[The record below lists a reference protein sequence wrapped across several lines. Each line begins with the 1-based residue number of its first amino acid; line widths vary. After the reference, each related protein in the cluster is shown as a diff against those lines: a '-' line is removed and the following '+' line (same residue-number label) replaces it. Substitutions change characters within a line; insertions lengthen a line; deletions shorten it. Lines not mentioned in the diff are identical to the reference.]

1 MHDKTHGKFFL
12 ATPDL
17 YLSDTEINS
26 PDGGLIPER
35 SHLER
40 NPSNDTIIVPSRHNR
55 SVSGCRTVTDPVSKF
70 NHDGGNLAALDHRL
84 HSLNSH
90 SKDVLSE
97 KLKKLQEGRSE
108 NQPSHTTDNGLQST
122 SECRTLSDVDKPV
135 SVGVQKLEQSS
146 GSVPRPGRSSYD
158 ANQNVPPSRQERSE
172 EQRIKQEKMKES
184 RRRDSSPIDRL
195 ADMFKNLTK
204 F

>member
-1 MHDKTHGKFFL
+1 M
-12 ATPDL
+12 
-17 YLSDTEINS
+17 
-26 PDGGLIPER
+26 
-35 SHLER
+35 
-40 NPSNDTIIVPSRHNR
+40 
-55 SVSGCRTVTDPVSKF
+55 TDPASKF

-108 NQPSHTTDNGLQST
+108 NQPSHTTYNGLHNT
-122 SECRTLSDVDKPV
+122 SECRTLSDMDKPV

-146 GSVPRPGRSSYD
+146 GSMPRPGRSSYD

-172 EQRIKQEKMKES
+172 EQRIKQEQVKES